1 MPLKTDVLIE
11 IRVKIYK
18 LRPQCEE
25 ELPSSGY
32 DYHCA
37 EFSFLNKLARKK
49 EGKSLVLLS
58 QHQDAPPG
66 LAPSSLPSRHIREA
80 RNPSAH
86 STKGLVRHGETKERE
101 KRQKEDKGAAG
112 RGSPAWQRA
121 GGAAR
126 ARDVSPP
133 PPPPPYPDAGSSQP
147 LSKEGPAP
155 GSLCP
160 ERDFEAADGSGSS
173 SSSLGTIHSGSPSSA
188 EESCLKGSPSE
199 ARGARGQAGGRALGT
214 RKGVPPPPPPPL
226 SGFPSEVAR
235 SFPWPGFL
243 ERFPSGP
250 AATCASGG
258 ARGEAGEK
266 RCLRRGRVAKC
277 SQSRCIPSRLRLL
290 PPSLP
295 QLLQAEGETGSG
307 REREPSSTPPPP
319 PPPPPLPPHFAPS
332 CARSPFPPSL
342 SRE

>member
-1 MPLKTDVLIE
+1 M
-11 IRVKIYK
+11 R
-18 LRPQCEE
+18 
-25 ELPSSGY
+25 
-32 DYHCA
+32 
-37 EFSFLNKLARKK
+37 
-49 EGKSLVLLS
+49 
-58 QHQDAPPG
+58 HQAW
-66 LAPSSLPSRHIREA
+66 LLPSRLIREA

-86 STKGLVRHGETKERE
+86 STKGLVRHRETKERE

-147 LSKEGPAP
+147 LPKEGPAP

-160 ERDFEAADGSGSS
+160 ERDFEAAGGRS
-173 SSSLGTIHSGSPSSA
+173 SSSLGTIHSGSPSFA
-188 EESCLKGSPSE
+188 EESCWKGSPSE
-199 ARGARGQAGGRALGT
+199 ARGVRGQAGGRALGT
-214 RKGVPPPPPPPL
+214 RKGVPPPPPSPPL
-226 SGFPSEVAR
+226 SGFPSEDAR

-243 ERFPSGP
+243 EHFPSGP

-266 RCLRRGRVAKC
+266 RCLRRGRLAKC

-307 REREPSSTPPPP
+307 RERESPAPPRRRPLLPTSLLLARALPS
-319 PPPPPLPPHFAPS
+319 H
-332 CARSPFPPSL
+332 PPSPGSSRLTRTLLLAL
-342 SRE
+342 SKTLADKICGYVAGALACCGRERGAALHEGCFGLVGFLCGAGEKRRHFHPARAAH